1 MSQTAQV
8 RVQAGGFAAQC
19 PRCEA
24 PNFSAADA
32 SALLACLSC
41 GTQVHRAALLQQI
54 AASARL
60 TADYMA
66 EQARQLQQMAN

>member
-1 MSQTAQV
+1 MSQTPQFRV
-8 RVQAGGFAAQC
+8 RAGGFSAQC

-24 PNFSAADA
+24 PDFTAADA

-41 GTQVHRAALLQQI
+41 GIEVHRAALLQQI

-60 TADYMA
+60 TAEYMA
-66 EQARQLQQMAN
+66 EQARRLQHMAN

>member
-8 RVQAGGFAAQC
+8 RVQAGGINAQC

-24 PNFSAADA
+24 PDFTAAEA

-41 GTQVHRAALLQQI
+41 GTEVHRAALLQQI
-54 AASARL
+54 AASVRL
-60 TADYMA
+60 TAEYMA
-66 EQARQLQQMAN
+66 EQARQLQN